1 MICSKRDFELELIQ
15 RIRSNQAT
23 LIDFRNYIFSRKARL
38 LTHLNRSDDLAK
50 SALDYVKIG
59 FTEMK
64 NHININENGLRLWA
78 LLASMEANNV
88 LECMKENTDSAR
100 QSLLLQNSALLLD
113 MARQHLSG
121 GCYILTNIFLA
132 VGDKGPFLS
141 SKMQKCHQNLLAVV
155 YSGVHFLVRFRF
167 SHVTHMFAVLILV
180 HPNHYLSVIDHVI
193 DGVRNSNFEFR
204 F

>member
-64 NHININENGLRLWA
+64 NHISINENGLRLWA

-121 GCYILTNIFLA
+121 GCYILN
-132 VGDKGPFLS
+132 
-141 SKMQKCHQNLLAVV
+141 NL
-155 YSGVHFLVRFRF
+155 FF
-167 SHVTHMFAVLILV
+167 
-180 HPNHYLSVIDHVI
+180 DCW
-193 DGVRNSNFEFR
+193 
-204 F
+204 

>member
-121 GCYILTNIFLA
+121 GCYILNNLFFGCWWQKWRNLS
-132 VGDKGPFLS
+132 PFYTRGT
-141 SKMQKCHQNLLAVV
+141 MKCPKK
-155 YSGVHFLVRFRF
+155 
-167 SHVTHMFAVLILV
+167 HVKEDF
-180 HPNHYLSVIDHVI
+180 VI
-193 DGVRNSNFEFR
+193 
-204 F
+204 

>member
-1 MICSKRDFELELIQ
+1 MGKIQDTNGKFLGYYLENSRTYPATNPTWLKPLLENPITRWEAFHFKRDFELELIQ

-121 GCYILTNIFLA
+121 GCYILN
-132 VGDKGPFLS
+132 
-141 SKMQKCHQNLLAVV
+141 NL
-155 YSGVHFLVRFRF
+155 FF
-167 SHVTHMFAVLILV
+167 
-180 HPNHYLSVIDHVI
+180 DCW
-193 DGVRNSNFEFR
+193 
-204 F
+204 

>member
-121 GCYILTNIFLA
+121 GCYILSFHILWLLMTN
-132 VGDKGPFLS
+132 KTFLS
-141 SKMQKCHQNLLAVV
+141 SISKKCHQNLNADINI
-155 YSGVHFLVRFRF
+155 SIGE
-167 SHVTHMFAVLILV
+167 IGD
-180 HPNHYLSVIDHVI
+180 I
-193 DGVRNSNFEFR
+193 FEMSIF
-204 F
+204 

>member
-1 MICSKRDFELELIQ
+1 MH
-15 RIRSNQAT
+15 
-23 LIDFRNYIFSRKARL
+23 IDSHR
-38 LTHLNRSDDLAK
+38 
-50 SALDYVKIG
+50 

-121 GCYILTNIFLA
+121 
-132 VGDKGPFLS
+132 
-141 SKMQKCHQNLLAVV
+141 
-155 YSGVHFLVRFRF
+155 
-167 SHVTHMFAVLILV
+167 
-180 HPNHYLSVIDHVI
+180 
-193 DGVRNSNFEFR
+193 
-204 F
+204 

>member
-121 GCYILTNIFLA
+121 KRYIYIGYQFVLIN
-132 VGDKGPFLS
+132 
-141 SKMQKCHQNLLAVV
+141 H
-155 YSGVHFLVRFRF
+155 Y
-167 SHVTHMFAVLILV
+167 VTHNVT
-180 HPNHYLSVIDHVI
+180 HYVTHCVTYY
-193 DGVRNSNFEFR
+193 VTCYVT
-204 F
+204 